1 MAQCV
6 IDPLPSLV
14 FGFTGASIPQ
24 PVNEG
29 YVDPLCGTTPPP

>member
-6 IDPLPSLV
+6 IDLNQVWFCCLPA
-14 FGFTGASIPQ
+14 ASIPQ